1 MPTAL
6 RASLRT
12 IADEIERRNY
22 TSAEEKARALAD
34 APATVAELLSLVD
47 ETHEVHANRG
57 DVAFRFRLHRS
68 ARVPMP
74 PVDTI
79 VVERCHQGAWW
90 PTRMLPS
97 DLTAHA
103 QLVEVG

>member
-1 MPTAL
+1 MPTTL

-34 APATVAELLSLVD
+34 APATVAELLPLVAVRR
-47 ETHEVHANRG
+47 EVHWTCHGEPNAKMRATLEHG
-57 DVAFRFRLHRS
+57 AIRLYWTNDDTGWM
-68 ARVPMP
+68 RVDHMK
-74 PVDTI
+74 
-79 VVERCHQGAWW
+79 
-90 PTRMLPS
+90 PS